1 MTVNVTDI
9 IGSAVRFNWLLLVV
23 GGLVAVLT
31 TPMSFYLGVMAG
43 GLIVAVNFHLLK
55 RTVTQTICQDRVS
68 QKGRSLMGEVLVKY
82 FIRFAVSGIV
92 IFLLISNH
100 MVHPLGL
107 LAGLSLVVAS
117 VFLVT
122 LFAVT
127 RLIFKEAV

>member
-9 IGSAVRFNWLLLVV
+9 IDCAVKFNWLLLVV
-23 GGLVAVLT
+23 SGLVAVMT

-55 RTVTQTICQDRVS
+55 RTVTQTICPDQVS

-127 RLIFKEAV
+127 RLLFKEAV

>member
-1 MTVNVTDI
+1 LTGNMTDI
-9 IGSAVRFNWLLLVV
+9 IDSAVTFNWLLLVV
-23 GGLVAVLT
+23 GGLVAVMT
-31 TPMSFYLGVMAG
+31 TSMSFYLGVMAG

-55 RTVTQTICQDRVS
+55 RTVTQTICPDQVS
-68 QKGRSLMGEVLVKY
+68 QKGRSLMGQVLVKY

>member
-1 MTVNVTDI
+1 LTGNVTALID
-9 IGSAVRFNWLLLVV
+9 SAVKFNWLLLVA
-23 GGLVAVLT
+23 GGLVAVMT
-31 TPMSFYLGVMAG
+31 TSMSFYLGVMAG

-55 RTVTQTICQDRVS
+55 RTVTQSICPDRVS
-68 QKGRSLMGEVLVKY
+68 QKGRSLMGQVLVKY
-82 FIRFAVSGIV
+82 FIRFAVSGVV